1 LAFDAG
7 VTYFSA
13 GETKRDV
20 IDLAVAPNGF
30 PAFHALLGQGSE
42 GIALSPGTYTFRGG
56 YSDHLAEI
64 TGVVVSQ

>member
-20 IDLAVAPNGF
+20 IDLAVAPHGF
-30 PAFHALLGQGSE
+30 PAFCALPGQGRD

-56 YSDHLAEI
+56 YGDHRVELP
-64 TGVVVSQ
+64 GVVVSQ